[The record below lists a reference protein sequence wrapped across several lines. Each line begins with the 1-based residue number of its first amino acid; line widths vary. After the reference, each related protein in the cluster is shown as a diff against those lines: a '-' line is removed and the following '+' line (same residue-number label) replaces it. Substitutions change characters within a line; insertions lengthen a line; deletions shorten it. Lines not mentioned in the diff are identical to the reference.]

1 MPAVAIPTG
10 INLAVLVGT
19 LSRDPEVRTLPSGA
33 EVLSL
38 ELTIRPEEGP
48 SESVPVAWPDAPAAA
63 ATWPAGEEL
72 LVTGRT
78 RRRFFRVGGSTQ
90 SRTEVVATVAVPTRR
105 AASARKAVLAAL
117 EDAQARL
124 EPG

>member
-1 MPAVAIPTG
+1 MSTAAIPTG

-19 LSRDPEVRTLPSGA
+19 LSRDPELRSLPSGD

-38 ELTIRPEEGP
+38 ELTIRPDDGP
-48 SESVPVAWPDAPAAA
+48 AESVPVSWVGAPAAA
-63 ATWPAGEEL
+63 AAWAAGEEL

-78 RRRFFRVGGSTQ
+78 RRRFFRAGGVTQ
-90 SRTEVVATVAVPTRR
+90 SRTEVVAALAVPTRR

-117 EDAQARL
+117 EEAHARL
-124 EPG
+124 DPG